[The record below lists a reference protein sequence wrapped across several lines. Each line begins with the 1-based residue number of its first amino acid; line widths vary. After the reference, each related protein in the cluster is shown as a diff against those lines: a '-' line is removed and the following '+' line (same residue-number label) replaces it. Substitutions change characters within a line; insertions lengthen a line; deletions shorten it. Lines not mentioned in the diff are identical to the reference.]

1 MSPSQQQLS
10 GYQDSAVKG
19 AVVGGLAGLAI
30 GGLGLLV
37 GPRFA
42 PKLQTLSVPLKTY
55 WVGSAVAAGAV
66 INGERAYQAYDAD
79 VRRGAISNNGTVIP
93 QEDSE
98 STTSMSEFVAEH
110 RYGIIGATWVAG
122 MVVSGFYLSRQKY
135 MTFSQKLVQA
145 RMYAQAITI
154 IALTATAGISMVN
167 KDETPRRIP
176 DAYREKKA
184 WEM

>member
-1 MSPSQQQLS
+1 MSPSQQQLD
-10 GYQDSAVKG
+10 GYQDAAVKG
-19 AVVGGLAGLAI
+19 ALTGGLVGLAVGGAS
-30 GGLGLLV
+30 LLV

-42 PKLQTLSVPLKTY
+42 PKLQLLSTPLKAY

-66 INGERAYQAYDAD
+66 VNGERAYQAYDKT
-79 VRRGAISNNGTVIP
+79 VRSGAAVSQQTAEPEEAG
-93 QEDSE
+93 SL
-98 STTSMSEFVAEH
+98 SRFVAEH

-122 MVVSGFYLSRQKY
+122 MTISGLYLSRQKY

-154 IALTATAGISMVN
+154 IALTATAGVSMAN
-167 KDETPRRIP
+167 KNEPRAIP
-176 DAYREKKA
+176 DAYREKRP